1 MLFDKKQLDAYMI
14 RRHSEF
20 LRLLENNNL
29 ARKIE
34 ITNSLIDE
42 KYEDLIYYR
51 AQKPLP
57 RGCAKYY
64 LNYKRNIFLAKRI
77 IDMYIDFLAGFI
89 EN

>member
-29 ARKIE
+29 AREIE

-42 KYEDLIYYR
+42 KYTDLIYYR
-51 AQKPLP
+51 AQKRLP

-77 IDMYIDFLAGFI
+77 LDMYIDFLAGFI